1 MYHVAATGRVRT
13 RCYPARGVEEIG
25 DFQAERGKK
34 PPRFVNDAERE
45 CAKVLDFY
53 GVPWEYEPRTFV
65 LEEDADGRIAE
76 AFTPDFFLPE
86 QNLYLEITVMKQR
99 LVTRKNRK
107 LRKLRERY
115 PDVRV
120 KLFYKRDIE
129 RLAQRYRL
137 DLAS

>member
-1 MYHVAATGRVRT
+1 MGLDIPV
-13 RCYPARGVEEIG
+13 
-25 DFQAERGKK
+25 FQAYQGTE
-34 PPRFVNDAERE
+34 PPRFASPAELE
-45 CAKVLDFY
+45 CAKVLDYY
-53 GVPWEYEPRTFV
+53 GIPWLYEPRTFV
-65 LEEDADGRIAE
+65 LEQDEAGRVTE

-86 QNLYLEITVMKQR
+86 QGLFLEVTVMKQS

-115 PDVRV
+115 PHINV

>member
-1 MYHVAATGRVRT
+1 V
-13 RCYPARGVEEIG
+13 PADSP
-25 DFQAERGKK
+25 DFQEERAHA
-34 PPRFVNDAERE
+34 PRFANEAERE
-45 CAKVLDFY
+45 YAKVLDFY

-65 LEEDADGRIAE
+65 LERDDEGRVIE
-76 AFTPDFFLPE
+76 AFTPDFYLPE
-86 QNLYLEITVMKQR
+86 QDLFVELTVMKQS

-115 PDVRV
+115 PDVNV

-129 RLAQRYRL
+129 RLAEHFRL